1 MMAAEMGEREIN
13 HIMCFLETKIGTKTN
28 SLSAVGDSY
37 YIYSLFG
44 GGGFA
49 PLPFLEYWRF
59 CMKKFFRHI
68 TKVIIF
74 SFVMCLFLP
83 LQAHADVVS
92 STSLCQCNVYD
103 SGSSYMQQRFFGI
116 HYDSSTSPVILTY
129 SNGDSIYYYA
139 ALVNTRLGLEVLQ
152 KSFAGKSSDGSD
164 LTDTNQDIT
173 WTPDH
178 VENAIGNYCYY
189 TYISHET
196 VGSKYLPYSFDVPV
210 IEFSSLQELQDHV
223 ASGDLTDDIPID
235 TDTDGYTLDKSLGL
249 VKNARW
255 KHLES
260 KDKYNQVLQDAMN
273 KGTGTGDPGNAFYSD
288 IYTRYAEF
296 VQDKCSFA
304 TTSTTGVK
312 IGGRYQLQYASRVGF
327 TFAYNLPDLLEHT
340 DFTKQYYKRFGSP
353 KPYPVVNGTNF
364 DANQNIQSLFLQA
377 YQWNDSLPSV
387 GNLRRSLIFKET
399 KYWIDVRII
408 DTKTKTYGAWYAM
421 DMINNTAKEVVTDDG
436 DIDSDVSSEDDAGNY
451 TKEEGEGDTFQDAE
465 DNAKEVDHSTHYDQ
479 KWYDDI
485 KDNTKKSAPAFKNL
499 LSMITGIPKMIATLF
514 SWLPSWVL
522 ELVSAFFA
530 IIIVL
535 ALLRFVLG
543 S

>member
-1 MMAAEMGEREIN
+1 
-13 HIMCFLETKIGTKTN
+13 
-28 SLSAVGDSY
+28 
-37 YIYSLFG
+37 
-44 GGGFA
+44 
-49 PLPFLEYWRF
+49 
-59 CMKKFFRHI
+59 MKKLFRHVAG
-68 TKVIIF
+68 VIIL
-74 SFVMCLFLP
+74 SFVVCLFLP
-83 LQAHADVVS
+83 LQTQAGEPTTTEIFFTPVEDLENGYYSQRRFFCQGYDSSVSPVVFYYDTHDDSVPDARIQYFVSLSNTRLMFDLVTKRYVGTSPDDLHYRPNDDVVS
-92 STSLCQCNVYD
+92 SGGT
-103 SGSSYMQQRFFGI
+103 FFFEDATGHR
-116 HYDSSTSPVILTY
+116 HYYLYGPSSTIDSLNSWTFNVALIPVSSIEELRSILLNDDISDFIPPNTDTY
-129 SNGDSIYYYA
+129 S
-139 ALVNTRLGLEVLQ
+139 
-152 KSFAGKSSDGSD
+152 
-164 LTDTNQDIT
+164 
-173 WTPDH
+173 
-178 VENAIGNYCYY
+178 
-189 TYISHET
+189 
-196 VGSKYLPYSFDVPV
+196 
-210 IEFSSLQELQDHV
+210 
-223 ASGDLTDDIPID
+223 
-235 TDTDGYTLDKSLGL
+235 LDKSLGL

-273 KGTGTGDPGNAFYSD
+273 LGTGTGDPGNAFYSD

-304 TTSTTGVK
+304 TISTTGIK

-340 DFTKQYYKRFGSP
+340 DFTKQFYKRFGSS
-353 KPYPVVNGTNF
+353 KPYPIVNGTNF
-364 DANQNIQSLFLQA
+364 DANQNIQSLFVQA
-377 YQWNDSLPSV
+377 YQWNDTLPSV
-387 GNLRRSLIFKET
+387 GNLKRSLIFKET

-479 KWYDDI
+479 KWYDDV

-499 LSMITGIPKMIATLF
+499 LSMITGIPSMIATLF

-530 IIIVL
+530 LVVVL